1 MMKKHATKI
10 RGYIDPRALIKTRN
24 FITVIG
30 FPELIQKKVLAT

>member
-24 FITVIG
+24 FITVMG
-30 FPELIQKKVLAT
+30 FMGLIHRQGLAS